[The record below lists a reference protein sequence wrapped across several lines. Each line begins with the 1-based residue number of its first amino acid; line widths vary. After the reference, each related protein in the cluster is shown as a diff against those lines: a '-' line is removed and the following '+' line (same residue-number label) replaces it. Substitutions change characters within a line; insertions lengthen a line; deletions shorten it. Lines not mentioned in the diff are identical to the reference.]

1 MEKLNALFIETTVS
15 FLDVLYRNRDIQRFW
30 VLEEIARAPYFAF
43 LSVLHLKES
52 FGLRGE
58 EHISLMKTHFEQTLN
73 ETEHLEYM
81 ESLGGADN
89 LYDRIFAKA
98 LVLVYYWVM
107 VLYYMV
113 SPKNAYHINM
123 LVEKH
128 AAHTYA
134 KYLAHTQDEKI
145 ESILQDEIAHYN
157 ELKESME
164 LFK

>member
-1 MEKLNALFIETTVS
+1 MEKLNALFIDTTVTI
-15 FLDVLYRNRDIQRFW
+15 LDILYRNRDIQRFW

-58 EHISLMKTHFEQTLN
+58 DHIQLMKCHFEQTLN

-123 LVEKH
+123 LVEEH

-134 KYLAHTQDEKI
+134 KYLSHTEDARI
-145 ESILQDEIAHYN
+145 EEIMQDEINHYK